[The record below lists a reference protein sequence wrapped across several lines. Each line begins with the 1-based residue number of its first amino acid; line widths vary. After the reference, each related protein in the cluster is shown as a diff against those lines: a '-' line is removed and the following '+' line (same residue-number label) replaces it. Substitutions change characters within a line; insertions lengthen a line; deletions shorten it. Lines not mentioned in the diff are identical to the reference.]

1 MLHFNSKFRTM
12 VRNQGETFMR
22 RDLTIGKLAE
32 RAGVN
37 VGTSRYY
44 QRRGLLDEPKKPLG
58 GYRHYP
64 PDTAKRVRFI
74 KRAQALG
81 FTLEE
86 IAGLLRLEAASAC
99 AETRELAAH
108 KLALIQE
115 KLAEL
120 TAMRKGLAALVSECD
135 KGGKRPCPI
144 IQMLVTD

>member
-1 MLHFNSKFRTM
+1 
-12 VRNQGETFMR
+12 MR
-22 RDLTIGKLAE
+22 SDLTIGKLAE

-37 VGTSRYY
+37 VETIRYY

-86 IAGLLRLEAASAC
+86 VAGLLRLDAVSAC

-108 KLALIQE
+108 KLVLIEQ

-120 TAMRKGLAALVSECD
+120 AAMRKGLAALVSECG